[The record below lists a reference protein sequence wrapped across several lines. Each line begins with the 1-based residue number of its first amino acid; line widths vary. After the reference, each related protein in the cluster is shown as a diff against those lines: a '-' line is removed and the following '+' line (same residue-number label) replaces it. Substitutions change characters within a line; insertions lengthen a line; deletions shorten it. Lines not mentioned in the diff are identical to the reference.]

1 MVIDDISR
9 CDTGLQVCL
18 TLMQPDSYEF
28 GPIDITARWRAVGTR
43 VLRET
48 CKEDDETPYALIEV
62 RAGLV
67 SMNHRYQ
74 QTQQFQLSFKVPQ

>member
-1 MVIDDISR
+1 MIIDDISR
-9 CDTGLQVCL
+9 CDIGLQVVL
-18 TLMQPDSYEF
+18 TLMQPDSYEW
-28 GPIDITARWRAVGTR
+28 GPIDITARWRTVGTR

-48 CKEDDETPYALIEV
+48 RKEDDEAPYELTEV

-74 QTQQFQLSFKVPQ
+74 QTQQFQLSFKVP